1 MLDAAETCYLQ
12 LNGSDYWQGDE
23 VKSFFKGVWA
33 GWKKVAHKI
42 GRFQTR
48 VLLTVSYFLV
58 VGPTWAVMKVVGAD
72 PLERRRK
79 DGEYFR
85 ESEAGESEGSGL
97 DRARRQF

>member
-1 MLDAAETCYLQ
+1 M
-12 LNGSDYWQGDE
+12 GDR
-23 VKSFFKGVWA
+23 VKSFFKGIWA

-58 VGPTWAVMKVVGAD
+58 VGPTWAVMKMIGAD

-79 DGEYFR
+79 DREYFR
-85 ESEAGESEGSGL
+85 ECETKAIEGSGI